1 MLGGAASAEVL
12 AAASFDA
19 AVVDLQH
26 GAATLDRAGEI
37 FAAIERRGATPFV
50 RVMWNDPAEL
60 MRVLDLGARGVIC
73 PMVGSRE
80 EAEAFVAACRYPPVG
95 VRSYGPVRGAFATG
109 WEQAK
114 HANETILT
122 FAMIETREGL
132 DHVEAIA
139 ATPGL
144 SGLFVGPGDLSLA
157 LGLSSFADLGDS
169 PMLDA
174 LNQVLGAAKRHGLVP
189 GIYAPQA
196 DRALEMVSLG
206 FRFVACAM
214 DANLLG
220 DAAADSLA
228 RIRKDQPGFQRAE
241 P

>member
-1 MLGGAASAEVL
+1 
-12 AAASFDA
+12 
-19 AVVDLQH
+19 
-26 GAATLDRAGEI
+26 
-37 FAAIERRGATPFV
+37 
-50 RVMWNDPAEL
+50 
-60 MRVLDLGARGVIC
+60 
-73 PMVGSRE
+73 
-80 EAEAFVAACRYPPVG
+80 